1 LQWACPVCG
10 ADVAAD
16 ARFCSSCGT
25 PIASVRAGSSPEER
39 PGERPE
45 ERKVVTIVFADVTG
59 STTLGERL
67 DPEHLSEVMQTYFA
81 AMREEIEAQGG
92 TVEKF
97 IGDAVMAAFGVPSAH
112 EDDPARALR
121 AGLRMLERLAGVNE
135 DLARSH
141 DVALQIRI
149 GVNTGEVLA
158 TIAPRPGEAMVT
170 GDAVNAA
177 ARLQAAAAPGELY
190 ASERT
195 VRSARGFVFDD
206 VGPLAL
212 RGKSDRVHAFRVT
225 GMMEVAGE
233 RGVPGLSAPIVGRD
247 AELELLWSVY
257 ERVRSEGKPNLVT
270 IYGDAGVGKSRLTRE
285 FVDRVEAV
293 DPAPTVLRGR
303 CLPYGEGVTFWPLAE
318 ILKAQAGVLDSDP
331 QPLALEKIRKT
342 GRELFREG
350 SPSDAA
356 RATAALAYTVGVE
369 DPDQPFSSTEPRQ
382 VRREVHAAWRW
393 FFSALSSSR
402 PVITVVED
410 IHWAD
415 AALLDLLDELA
426 DRVVGPVLFVC
437 PSRPDLIATRPSWG
451 GGRRNHSAV
460 ALDPL
465 TPDESRDL
473 VGSLLAI
480 DDLPDQVRERILA
493 RAEGNP
499 FFLEEIVR
507 QLIDE
512 GLIAREGGRWRAAGG
527 IERVRIPDTVQA
539 VLAAR
544 VDLLGADDKRVL
556 HAAAVVG
563 RVFWPGPIER
573 LTALGRDS
581 IDTALRRLE
590 DRELVVSRL
599 SSSIAEEAEYIFKH
613 VLTRDVAYE
622 GLPKRERS
630 AAHAGIASWIEDTAH
645 GRRSEFVELLANHLE
660 AALRER
666 SASATSDGGG
676 QLLDRA
682 VDALIE
688 ASEDARRRFATDK
701 ARSLAE
707 RALAL
712 AVSPLDRGRCLTQVG
727 MVALTDYRGDTA
739 WVSLKE
745 ATDLLLEHAPE
756 DGLSIAGWSA
766 RAVETPTRWPG
777 SMQMQVSEEEVARY
791 IEIGLA
797 NAPEGDS
804 EERTRLL
811 IARAFQ
817 PFAAGTQRMLGDE
830 ELEVAE
836 RDGLEAFEMASRI
849 GRPDL
854 GSAALDAAGSVPAN
868 HGDYRRM
875 KQIITQRLA
884 LVDRLDDPM
893 ELGDIYSMNCWC
905 DAYIGDL
912 RGARENATK
921 GVEAAADAPTV
932 VACLSWL
939 GYAEFSLGNW
949 DRVVD
954 EIQPQIEQRLRDRAD
969 RPPYFTAPTYGATAF
984 VLAVREDPSA
994 DRYVDIVA
1002 SAVGEVQGY
1011 SVGML
1016 EGWLARI
1023 LAFRGRTDEALS
1035 MLGSVSEGARRG
1047 IARPFIE
1054 QATCE
1059 VLADAA
1065 AWDAV
1070 PTFLMSAR
1078 SYAASVGLVA
1088 LPAHLDRLEGR
1099 ALLAAGEPDRASERL
1114 EAASTAFSEIGAR
1127 WERAGTDVDLA
1138 KARENGDPSRSTAL
1152 LRAAE
1157 TVFRDLGAVRQLED
1171 VRLALGA
1178 G

>member
-1 LQWACPVCG
+1 M
-10 ADVAAD
+10 
-16 ARFCSSCGT
+16 
-25 PIASVRAGSSPEER
+25 
-39 PGERPE
+39 
-45 ERKVVTIVFADVTG
+45 VVTVLFADVTG

-81 AMREEIEAQGG
+81 AMRLEIEAQGG

-112 EDDPARALR
+112 EDDPARAIR
-121 AGLRMLERLAGVNE
+121 AGLRMLDRLAGVNE
-135 DLARSH
+135 DLGRSH

-158 TIAPRPGEAMVT
+158 TIAPRAGEAMVT

-195 VRSARGFVFDD
+195 VRSSRGFVFED
-206 VGPLAL
+206 VGQLAL
-212 RGKSDRVHAFRVT
+212 RGKSDPVQAFRVT

-247 AELELLWSVY
+247 AELELLRSVY

-270 IYGDAGVGKSRLTRE
+270 IYGDAGVGKSRLARE
-285 FVDRVEAV
+285 FLGRLEAV

-350 SPSDAA
+350 SASDAA
-356 RATAALAYTVGVE
+356 HATAALAYTVGVE
-369 DPDQPFSSTEPRQ
+369 DPDQPFSSIEPRQ
-382 VRREVHAAWRW
+382 VRLEVHAAWRW
-393 FFSALSSSR
+393 FFSALASGR
-402 PVITVVED
+402 PVLMIVED

-437 PSRPDLIATRPSWG
+437 PSRPDLIATRASWG

-465 TPDESRDL
+465 TPNESRDL
-473 VGSLLAI
+473 VGSLLAV
-480 DDLPDQVRERILA
+480 DDVPDEVRERILA

-512 GLIAREGGRWRAAGG
+512 GLIVREDGRWRAAGG

-539 VLAAR
+539 VLTAR
-544 VDLLGADDKRVL
+544 VDLLRADDKRVL

-573 LTALGRDS
+573 LTALRRDS
-581 IDTALRRLE
+581 IDAALRRLE

-599 SSSIAEEAEYIFKH
+599 SSSIAGEPEYIFKH

-630 AAHAGIASWIEDTAH
+630 AAHAGIAAWIEDTAH

-666 SASATSDGGG
+666 SVELARDDGD
-676 QLLDRA
+676 QLRGRA

-712 AVSPLDRGRCLTQVG
+712 VGSPLDRSRCLAQVG
-727 MVALTDYRGDTA
+727 MVALTDYRGDAA
-739 WVSLKE
+739 WVSLRE
-745 ATDLLLEHAPE
+745 ATDLLLAHAPE
-756 DGLSIAGWSA
+756 DALSIAARSA

-777 SMQMQVSEEEVARY
+777 SMEMQVSEEEVARY

-797 NAPEGDS
+797 HAPEGDS

-817 PFAAGTQRMLGDE
+817 PFAAGTHRMLGDE
-830 ELEVAE
+830 ELAVAE
-836 RDGLEAFEMASRI
+836 GDGLEASEMALRI

-854 GSAALDAAGSVPAN
+854 ASSALDAAGSVPAN
-868 HGDYRRM
+868 RGDYRRM
-875 KQIITQRLA
+875 KQIEAQRLE

-912 RGARENATK
+912 RGARENASK
-921 GVEAAADAPTV
+921 GIEAAADAPTV
-932 VACLSWL
+932 VACLAWL

-949 DRVVD
+949 NRVVD
-954 EIQPQIEQRLRDRAD
+954 EIQPEIEQRLRDRAD

-984 VLAVREDPSA
+984 VMSVREAPSA
-994 DRYVDIVA
+994 GRYVDIVA
-1002 SAVGEVQGY
+1002 RAVGEVQGY
-1011 SVGML
+1011 SAGML

-1023 LAFRGRTDEALS
+1023 LVLRGRHEEALAI
-1035 MLGSVSEGARRG
+1035 LESVSEGARRG

-1054 QATCE
+1054 QVTCE
-1059 VLADAA
+1059 VLADAG

-1070 PTFLMSAR
+1070 PAFLTSAR
-1078 SYAASVGLVA
+1078 SYAAGAGLVA

-1099 ALLAAGEPDRASERL
+1099 ALLTAGEPDRASERL
-1114 EAASTAFSEIGAR
+1114 EAASSVFSEIGAR
-1127 WERAGTDVDLA
+1127 WEQAGTDVDLV
-1138 KARENGDPSRSTAL
+1138 KARGNGDPSRSTAL
-1152 LRAAE
+1152 LREAE
-1157 TVFRDLGAVRQLED
+1157 TVFRDMGARRQLED
-1171 VRLALGA
+1171 VRLALGDA